1 VSNSSNAVK
10 QRVGDERELTPGEWC
25 VLALLSTEPAHGWTL
40 ASEFGSDRDV
50 GAIWPLS
57 RPLVYRALEILEQRG
72 LIEPAR
78 IEAGARGPHRTVFRA
93 TPLGQGE
100 FKRWLSE
107 PVEQTRDMQP
117 LFLLKL
123 VFAERAGILPA
134 PIVEKQRVAF
144 STTVESL
151 EAQLAESSG
160 SEWGVVWFRLES
172 ANSVLRLI
180 DTMGTSRRSASR
192 VALSSAA

>member
-1 VSNSSNAVK
+1 
-10 QRVGDERELTPGEWC
+10 VGDERDLTPGEWC

-40 ASEFGSDRDV
+40 AAEFGTDRDV
-50 GAIWPLS
+50 GRIWPLS

-72 LIEPAR
+72 LIEQAR

-93 TPLGQGE
+93 TTLGEGE

-107 PVEQTRDMQP
+107 PVDHTRDMQP

-134 PIVEKQRVAF
+134 PIVEKQRAAF
-144 STTVESL
+144 STTIESL

-180 DTMGTSRRSASR
+180 ETMGKPRRRGHR
-192 VALSSAA
+192 VALPTAA

>member
-1 VSNSSNAVK
+1 MSSSPNGVK

-25 VLALLSTEPAHGWTL
+25 VLALLAIEPAHGWTL

-78 IEAGARGPHRTVFRA
+78 IEAGSRGPHRTVFRA

-144 STTVESL
+144 STTIESL

-160 SEWGVVWFRLES
+160 TEWGMVWFRLES

-180 DTMGTSRRSASR
+180 DTIGASRRSHA
-192 VALSSAA
+192 ALSSAA